1 MNDASVSFVV
11 PSVPVA
17 QPRAKATSIAGRARM
32 YTPTKTAS
40 GKTHPIAAFKA
51 CVQLAYRQAC
61 SLPPHDGPMELLMTF
76 VLPRPQKL
84 QKKSLPQDRVPH
96 TVKPDTD
103 NLQKSVMDALSGLL
117 FQDDRQVYSLTGWKW
132 YAAKDEQPH
141 VLIQARRK

>member
-1 MNDASVSFVV
+1 MIAASTVFIV
-11 PSVPVA
+11 PAVPVA
-17 QPRAKATSIAGRARM
+17 QPRAKASTFGGHTRM

-51 CVQLAYRQAC
+51 CVQLAFRQAC
-61 SLPPHDGPMELLMTF
+61 SLPPHAGPMELSIVF

-84 QKKSLPQDRVPH
+84 QKKSSPSERIPH

-117 FQDDRQVYSLTGWKW
+117 FQDDRQVYAITAEKF
-132 YAAKDEQPH
+132 YAAKDESPN
-141 VLIQARRK
+141 VSIQAWRR

>member
-1 MNDASVSFVV
+1 MTDCLTVIV
-11 PSVPVA
+11 PAVPVA
-17 QPRAKATSIAGRARM
+17 QPRAKASTFGGHTRM

-61 SLPPHDGPMELLMTF
+61 SLPPHAGPLRLSMVF

-84 QKKSLPQDRVPH
+84 QKKKSPADRIPH
-96 TVKPDTD
+96 TTKPDAD

-117 FQDDRQVYSLTGWKW
+117 FQDDRQVYSVMAWKW
-132 YAAKDEQPH
+132 YAAKDEQPS
-141 VLIQARRK
+141 VIIQAWREE